1 MRDGI
6 DHARVAAPMIALG
19 VGCARDVAAAELE
32 GLVRDVLSAH
42 DLTAQAIA
50 CVASLDAK
58 ADEAAIHAL
67 AASLG
72 VPARFFDA
80 AALACEEPRL
90 SAPSATVKQ
99 AVGIAGVAE
108 AAALACVGR
117 NGRLL
122 VSKRRSPHATCAL
135 AIASPGA
142 DGPS

>member
-1 MRDGI
+1 MSRRPNWRGWS
-6 DHARVAAPMIALG
+6 G
-19 VGCARDVAAAELE
+19 
-32 GLVRDVLSAH
+32 VLSAH
-42 DLTAQAIA
+42 DLSAQAIA
-50 CVASLDAK
+50 CVASLDVK

-72 VPARFFDA
+72 VPVRFFDA
-80 AALACEEPRL
+80 AALAREEPRL
-90 SAPSATVKQ
+90 SVASATAKR

-135 AIASPGA
+135 AIASRGV
-142 DGPS
+142 DGLS

>member
-6 DHARVAAPMIALG
+6 DHVPVAAPMIALG
-19 VGCARDVAAAELE
+19 VGCARNVAAAELE

-42 DLTAQAIA
+42 DLSAQAIA
-50 CVASLDAK
+50 CVASLDVK

-72 VPARFFDA
+72 VPVRFFDA
-80 AALACEEPRL
+80 AALAREEPHL
-90 SAPSATVKQ
+90 SVASATAKR

-117 NGRLL
+117 NGR
-122 VSKRRSPHATCAL
+122 
-135 AIASPGA
+135 
-142 DGPS
+142 